1 MSEQNEKKKEA
12 PRCGVCGS
20 KLNSHEKDYCTYC
33 LPKLARKIAVAYI
46 FERTGVDVSD
56 DV

>member
-20 KLNSHEKDYCTYC
+20 KLNSHEKDYCSYC